1 MPGSLYLGP
10 PAPSRA
16 ELTTIRSQSDPAAYV
31 HSAGRRLEATDAW
44 LLDFEIRP
52 EIAKLFA
59 LPKMLGK
66 LMSAVV
72 GARAMLEIVATSKEL
87 RKQRRK
93 GIGSGDVL
101 CIGRQ
106 PKNGWAIPWDTLIS
120 REHVELVVKEG
131 RINVRKLNSGRNE
144 VHFNGKPS
152 KNFALKIG
160 EEFRIGKTTFEV
172 IDTNSATRG
181 VGTQV
186 AHYRVG
192 KVLGNG
198 LLGTLVGANDQKTKR
213 SVALRVFDAS
223 LTADQSTLE
232 RIVQTSY
239 ELEKQPPGG
248 VANVLE
254 SGRDANRQYSA
265 REFVQ
270 GSSLSK
276 TFEKQAKIPPQRS
289 IELIEGILRALQELH
304 KLGLCHGNLKP
315 NNVITRMGSVRL
327 VDMSMGC
334 PVATRLLRGD
344 FPDGAGQ
351 LADYLAP
358 ELAEDPTAADIRSD
372 LYSVGCIWWR
382 MLTGEA
388 VYPDGPL
395 AVRLKSHGKLTPQW
409 SRVVSLGLNT
419 ATIEVIRTLLS
430 ASPDSRF
437 SEPQAAL
444 DALAG
449 QDIRGNH
456 VECPGCGKSYRVK
469 VEMAGKRVTCKVCG
483 AKIQIPF
490 EL

>member
-1 MPGSLYLGP
+1 
-10 PAPSRA
+10 
-16 ELTTIRSQSDPAAYV
+16 
-31 HSAGRRLEATDAW
+31 
-44 LLDFEIRP
+44 
-52 EIAKLFA
+52 
-59 LPKMLGK
+59 
-66 LMSAVV
+66 
-72 GARAMLEIVATSKEL
+72 MLEIVATSKEL

-93 GIGSGDVL
+93 EIDSGDVV

-120 REHVELVVKEG
+120 REHVELIVKDG
-131 RINVRKLNSGRNE
+131 KITVRKLNSGRNE

-152 KNFALKIG
+152 RSFALKIG
-160 EEFRIGKTTFEV
+160 EVFRIGKTTFEV
-172 IDTNSATRG
+172 VDPDSATGG

-213 SVALRVFDAS
+213 SVALRVFDPS
-223 LTADQSTLE
+223 LTADQTTLE
-232 RIVQTSY
+232 RIVETSY

-248 VANVLE
+248 VANIFE
-254 SGRDANRQYSA
+254 SGRDGNRQFSA

-276 TFEKQAKIPPQRS
+276 TFEKQTKIPPQRS

-304 KLGLCHGNLKP
+304 ALGLCHGNLKP
-315 NNVITRMGSVRL
+315 NNIITRMGGVRL
-327 VDMSMGC
+327 VDLSMGC
-334 PVATRLLRGD
+334 PVAMRLMRGD
-344 FPDGAGQ
+344 FPEAAGQ
-351 LADYLAP
+351 LVDYLAP
-358 ELAEDPTAADIRSD
+358 ELAEDPTVADIRSD
-372 LYSVGCIWWR
+372 LYAVGCIWWR
-382 MLTGEA
+382 MLTGDV

-395 AVRLKSHGKLTPQW
+395 TVRLKSHGKLTPQW

-419 ATIEVIRTLLS
+419 ATIEVLRTLLS
-430 ASPDSRF
+430 PTPEDRF
-437 SEPQAAL
+437 AAPQGAL